1 MGLHFNIE
9 NLRIPNMFHKQTDLL
24 WRVRNLFAIDEE
36 FFENIFYNYLPESNR
51 EQTVEQL
58 NEGIDNFVNFLVY
71 RLLVNSED
79 YLYSDK
85 KLFMYTMFEMFR
97 HPFEMITYF
106 QNDCNYMAGVFNIKY
121 AERRLYLL
129 DSLDNLALK
138 SLNVFKEKESLEEVA
153 KHKGTDAEL
162 HARNININQ
171 LISR

>member
-1 MGLHFNIE
+1 
-9 NLRIPNMFHKQTDLL
+9 MFHKQTDLL
-24 WRVRNLFAIDEE
+24 WRVRNLFAIDDE
-36 FFENIFYNYLPESNR
+36 FFENIFYQYLPENNR
-51 EQTVEQL
+51 EITMDQL
-58 NEGIDNFVNFLVY
+58 NSGIENFVNFLVY

-106 QNDCNYMAGVFNIKY
+106 ENDCKYMAGVFNIKY
-121 AERRLYLL
+121 SERRLYLL

-153 KHKGTDAEL
+153 KQKETDADL
-162 HARNININQ
+162 HERKSRHNNINLQ
-171 LISR
+171 R

>member
-1 MGLHFNIE
+1 M
-9 NLRIPNMFHKQTDLL
+9 
-24 WRVRNLFAIDEE
+24 
-36 FFENIFYNYLPESNR
+36 
-51 EQTVEQL
+51 EQL
-58 NEGIDNFVNFLVY
+58 DSGIEHFVNFLVY

-106 QNDCNYMAGVFNIKY
+106 ENDCKYMAGVFNIKFS
-121 AERRLYLL
+121 ERRLYLL

-153 KHKGTDAEL
+153 KHKETDADL
-162 HARNININQ
+162 HERKSKKNQINF
-171 LISR
+171 R